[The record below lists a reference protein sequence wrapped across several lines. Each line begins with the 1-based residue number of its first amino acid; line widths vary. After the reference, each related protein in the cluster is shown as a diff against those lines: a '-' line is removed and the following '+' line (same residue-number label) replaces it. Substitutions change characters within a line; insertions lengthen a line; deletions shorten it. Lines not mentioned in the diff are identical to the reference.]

1 MNVWYFIFVLFLLI
15 DVDYFDLIDDAC
27 FLEEGSMSSF
37 QIFRIVATAKNFNYL
52 PFSLLLLSTIVS
64 QTMRHFCHFA
74 LPSQKMLFVKDTSKL
89 LKMHLNCEASP
100 QFIHCP
106 RRCRNGQDGTFHHCV
121 GNVKKFLE
129 FTMPFCCRWILTSM
143 SPNFNPNQ
151 RW

>member
-1 MNVWYFIFVLFLLI
+1 MNVWYFIFFLFSLT
-15 DVDYFDLIDDAC
+15 DVDYFDLIDEVC

-52 PFSLLLLSTIVS
+52 PFSLLLLSTILS

-74 LPSQKMLFVKDTSKL
+74 LPSQIMLFVKDTSKL

-106 RRCRNGQDGTFHHCV
+106 RRSRNGQDGMLRLRSFHFHHCV
-121 GNVKKFLE
+121 GNGKKFLK
-129 FTMPFCCRWILTSM
+129 FTMPFCCR
-143 SPNFNPNQ
+143 
-151 RW
+151 